1 MEKEQI
7 FEMPMPE
14 LGSLP
19 PPACARP
26 RQQPHPQCCFN
37 LAPETEGL
45 LSLFPCPQLA
55 ISSLPR
61 SARPFCVLAHPCR
74 DLPPGALFAR
84 HRLAARPAPRPC
96 PHWSGDLG
104 KPKDSH
110 QLLA

>member
-55 ISSLPR
+55 ISSLPSQLGLFVSSPIPAETSR
-61 SARPFCVLAHPCR
+61 LEPSLQGTAWLRGLHPVPVLT
-74 DLPPGALFAR
+74 GVVTWGN
-84 HRLAARPAPRPC
+84 PRTPTS
-96 PHWSGDLG
+96 P
-104 KPKDSH
+104 
-110 QLLA
+110 